1 MIIVLIRTIVLYIV
15 VICSV
20 RLMGKRQLG
29 ELQPSELVITILVS
43 NIATL
48 SLEDTDIPLLQ
59 GILPVLALVCL
70 EVLSSW
76 VLLRSVRLRRLI
88 SGSPRILIRNGQIDQ
103 QMLRTLRFSLDDLM
117 AALRAS
123 GVFSVAEVQFA
134 VVETNGAVSVLQRM
148 PYRPAEKAD
157 VCAAEP
163 ECDPPQMIIADG
175 VLREEALRDIGL
187 DRAWTEGILRH
198 AGLRIGEVFLMTA
211 SADRQYHIVRK
222 EARS

>member
-1 MIIVLIRTIVLYIV
+1 MTIVLIRTIVLYLV
-15 VICSV
+15 VIGAV

-59 GILPVLALVCL
+59 GILPVLALVCF
-70 EVLSSW
+70 EVVTSW
-76 VLLRSVRLRRLI
+76 VELKCVRVRRLT
-88 SGSPRILIRNGQIDQ
+88 SGTPRVLIRNGEIDQ
-103 QMLRTLRFSLDDLM
+103 QMLRTLRFTLDDLM
-117 AALRAS
+117 AALRAG
-123 GVFSVAEVQFA
+123 GVFSISEVQFA
-134 VVETNGAVSVLQRM
+134 VAETNGAVSVLQKA

-157 VCAAEP
+157 VCPAPP

-175 VLREEALRDIGL
+175 ALREEALRDIGL
-187 DRAWTEGILRH
+187 DRAWAEGVLQN

-211 SADRQYHIVRK
+211 DADRQYHIVRK
-222 EARS
+222 EAAA